1 MPSCKTTE
9 PKDNNYWEVT
19 FGFYSTIFEVLID
32 IAVSVFWRKRRM
44 NLAVKNIMVLPHYPR
59 KIKYLQNNP
68 KKDKFLY
75 NQSKNLCR
83 TILQNMT
90 ED

>member
-1 MPSCKTTE
+1 
-9 PKDNNYWEVT
+9 
-19 FGFYSTIFEVLID
+19 
-32 IAVSVFWRKRRM
+32 
-44 NLAVKNIMVLPHYPR
+44 MVLPHYPR

-75 NQSKNLCR
+75 NQSKNLCS

-90 ED
+90 EDWNYKNLYIPHNLKKIINKTSSSFSFFLDN